1 MKLVTFRE
9 KGAEPAIGALCHD
22 DRSIVAFAE
31 ARARTGA
38 GPSKWFADMLA
49 LMDGGDA
56 ALDTAR
62 TLVERSVRG
71 ELGPLVDTGS
81 VELMAPV
88 PVPRSIRDCLSFE
101 KHFRQAREGRMRAL
115 VAKAEDPVAAE
126 AELRASG
133 RFEIPKAWYDLPLY
147 YKANRFS
154 VVGTG
159 TDLIMPSYSKEMDY
173 ELEFGIFLKGPVKSV
188 KAEHA
193 RKHIFGYTI
202 FNDMS
207 ARDIQSIEVPC
218 GMGPAKSKDFDTGN
232 VMGPCLVTA
241 DEIPDPYALQMDVFV
256 NGELRGSGNSRD
268 MYHSFEAMIERMS
281 DHETL
286 HTGEFIAS
294 GTVGDGS
301 GVEHDIYLENGDLIE
316 MTVEKIGT
324 LRNRAIRL

>member
-115 VAKAEDPVAAE
+115 VA
-126 AELRASG
+126 
-133 RFEIPKAWYDLPLY
+133 
-147 YKANRFS
+147 
-154 VVGTG
+154 
-159 TDLIMPSYSKEMDY
+159 
-173 ELEFGIFLKGPVKSV
+173 
-188 KAEHA
+188 
-193 RKHIFGYTI
+193 
-202 FNDMS
+202 
-207 ARDIQSIEVPC
+207 
-218 GMGPAKSKDFDTGN
+218 
-232 VMGPCLVTA
+232 
-241 DEIPDPYALQMDVFV
+241 
-256 NGELRGSGNSRD
+256 
-268 MYHSFEAMIERMS
+268 
-281 DHETL
+281 
-286 HTGEFIAS
+286 
-294 GTVGDGS
+294 
-301 GVEHDIYLENGDLIE
+301 
-316 MTVEKIGT
+316 
-324 LRNRAIRL
+324 